1 MVRICLA
8 IAVPCLLLAGAAWAD
23 EDPASKDAGSLDAGK
38 SLNLFLTREEMR
50 ALTNRYAWIPQG
62 GEEYEGDPG
71 DDPNE
76 VTVRAPGPRLPM
88 RDPSQDVPGGIA
100 APFWALAHP
109 KDAWRIFLPI
119 PPKPDR
125 R

>member
-1 MVRICLA
+1 MRTCLA

-23 EDPASKDAGSLDAGK
+23 EEPASKGEGSLDAGK

-62 GEEYEGDPG
+62 G

-76 VTVRAPGPRLPM
+76 VTVRAPAPRLPM

>member
-23 EDPASKDAGSLDAGK
+23 EESEQSAEQPPDAGK
-38 SLNLFLTREEMR
+38 SLNLFLTREELR
-50 ALTNRYAWIPQG
+50 ALNNRYMWIMPSD
-62 GEEYEGDPG
+62 GEVAEEDDPG
-71 DDPNE
+71 Q
-76 VTVRAPGPRLPM
+76 VTVRAPAPLLPM